1 MLNLDKL
8 DNMELSAKQDLDW
21 KSLMQL
27 CEVSRSDVFNG
38 IYTAYKYGFQ
48 RGQTAERSK
57 NKKKPRPAQQ
67 HRPRQAPSL
76 TQPRIRKGVKSL

>member
-8 DNMELSAKQDLDW
+8 DNMELSAKQYLDW

-27 CEVSRSDVFNG
+27 CEVSQSDVFNG
-38 IYTAYKYGFQ
+38 IYAAYKYGFQ

-57 NKKKPRPAQQ
+57 NKKKPRPEFQ
-67 HRPRQAPSL
+67 H
-76 TQPRIRKGVKSL
+76 

>member
-27 CEVSRSDVFNG
+27 CEVSQSDVFNG
-38 IYTAYKYGFQ
+38 IYAAYKYGFQ
-48 RGQTAERSK
+48 RGQTAERRK
-57 NKKKPRPAQQ
+57 NNKKPRN
-67 HRPRQAPSL
+67 APSSAASPVHQKFFTPERTCL
-76 TQPRIRKGVKSL
+76 

>member
-38 IYTAYKYGFQ
+38 IYAAYKYGFQ

-57 NKKKPRPAQQ
+57 SKKKPRPVQQ

-76 TQPRIRKGVKSL
+76 TQSRIRKGVKSL

>member
-27 CEVSRSDVFNG
+27 CEVSQSDVFNG
-38 IYTAYKYGFQ
+38 IYAAYKYGFQ
-48 RGQTAERSK
+48 RGQTAERRK
-57 NKKKPRPAQQ
+57 NKKTPRPEFQ
-67 HRPRQAPSL
+67 H
-76 TQPRIRKGVKSL
+76 